1 MANENENILQANLG
15 APAADIPDLK
25 KKDKER
31 KRGGAA
37 WSGPRGAAGSWR
49 GATGGVARAAAGLG
63 EQAAPAGIAARIAQ
77 FLAGLGALGKL
88 AVLAAVLAA
97 LGGALFGYAMLK
109 TGVPGLGSPDMGAI
123 SSSMKV
129 HSGGGDRLGVAGK
142 GEIRF
147 DPLPAA
153 VPAKPQDKPA
163 PEAEAQA
170 PVEIDAL
177 QGAKAALEA
186 RGRLEHNLSGAKL
199 SNTLGGQFGGKNI
212 FAGAS
217 LAPKFGASMP
227 KIAAQKGKLS
237 GIKAK
242 PVKSRASVRNVS
254 KARTS
259 RSIGQL
265 KMAKGMSLLGAQAG
279 SGESAASNAQGAFD
293 QSKTDGGAL
302 TAAADGQTVSTDGG
316 TSGAP
321 DVSMPETPETPE
333 TYAYDSDLQSAMD
346 AISKMAD
353 NARKMKQQG
362 QMMMMAGAALIAEG
376 VGLLFWPMTAVG
388 IALIAIGVMLVGMG
402 YMMVDIAK
410 QMAAMAKAMG
420 QVVAAQVGTVQG
432 DVVNYCTDQAL
443 EGTATK
449 DCAAPESVT
458 NSDDFDSYTQS
469 ALETQKH
476 IADDTPILE
485 GQ

>member
-1 MANENENILQANLG
+1 MASENENILQANLG
-15 APAADIPDLK
+15 SPAADIPDLK

-37 WSGPRGAAGSWR
+37 WSGPRGAASSWR
-49 GATGGVARAAAGLG
+49 GATGGVARAAASLG
-63 EQAAPAGIAARIAQ
+63 EQPAQVGIAARIAQ
-77 FLAGLGALGKL
+77 FLAGLSALGKL
-88 AVLAAVLAA
+88 AALAAVAA
-97 LGGALFGYAMLK
+97 LLGGAALFGYSLLK
-109 TGVPGLGSPDMGAI
+109 AGAPGLGAPDMGAI
-123 SSSMKV
+123 SSSLKV
-129 HSGGGDRLGVAGK
+129 RSGGGDRLAVAGK

-147 DPLPAA
+147 DPLPAV

-163 PEAEAQA
+163 PEAEAPA
-170 PVEIDAL
+170 PATDAL
-177 QGAKAALEA
+177 QDAKTALET

-199 SNTLGGQFGGKNI
+199 SNSLGGQFGGKNI

-217 LAPKFGASMP
+217 FAPKFGA
-227 KIAAQKGKLS
+227 AAAKLAPQKGKLS
-237 GIKAK
+237 GMKAK
-242 PVKSRASVRNVS
+242 PVKSRASSRNVS

-279 SGESAASNAQGAFD
+279 SGESAASNSQGAFD
-293 QSKTDGGAL
+293 QTKTDGGAL
-302 TAAADGQTVSTDGG
+302 TASADGQTVKSDGG

-321 DVSMPETPETPE
+321 DFSMPETPETTD
-333 TYAYDSDLQSAMD
+333 TYAYDPDLQSAMD
-346 AISKMAD
+346 EIGKMAD
-353 NARKMKQQG
+353 SARKMKQQG
-362 QMMMMAGAALIAEG
+362 QMMMMAGAALIAVG

-402 YMMVDIAK
+402 YMMVDMAK
-410 QMAAMAKAMG
+410 MMADMAKAMG
-420 QVVAAQVGTVQG
+420 QIVAAQVGTVQG

-458 NSDDFDSYTQS
+458 QSDEFDSSTQQ
-469 ALETQKH
+469 ALERQSH